1 MLCDVCKS
9 VDFVDLC
16 FRASQPDQP
25 SFDERG
31 YVPIKLSHH
40 TTFAGLKAAAE
51 KGCQVCVEILKDG
64 TCWGHPSQYDSP
76 KSAIHCSVSG
86 IAFHK
91 SSKPYAGQTYRG
103 VSSLSFAAEEF
114 PFWSTVRVFCEHGK
128 EINFF
133 HIFV

>member
-51 KGCQVCVEILKDG
+51 N
-64 TCWGHPSQYDSP
+64 PSQYDSP